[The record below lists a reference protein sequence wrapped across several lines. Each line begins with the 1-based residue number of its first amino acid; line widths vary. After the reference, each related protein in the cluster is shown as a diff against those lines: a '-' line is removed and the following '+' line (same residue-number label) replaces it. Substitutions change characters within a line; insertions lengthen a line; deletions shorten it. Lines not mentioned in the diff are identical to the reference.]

1 MARSKNR
8 LTRSARRDTLD
19 IANRRLPRQE
29 YKFNYEPASTRFRKL
44 KDLTNVEDNR
54 RYHPDNSARFPRGI
68 RGQTTEIRTMRLTS
82 PRGTAVGPSGSK
94 RNKTWTMGF
103 SRPMEVATCVRR
115 QTRKEVI
122 NALRK
127 AGKGGQ
133 RAPRH
138 TWRSKIRCK

>member
-8 LTRSARRDTLD
+8 STRSARRDTND

-29 YKFNYEPASTRFRKL
+29 YTFNYEPIRTFRKNRSFS
-44 KDLTNVEDNR
+44 DVEDQR
-54 RYHPDNSARFPRGI
+54 RFHPDNAARSPRGI
-68 RGQTTEIRTMRLTS
+68 RGQSVQIRTAPLR
-82 PRGTAVGPSGSK
+82 RGQSVGPSGK
-94 RNKTWTMGF
+94 IRKTYTLAFGQ
-103 SRPMEVATCVRR
+103 PEAVTTCVRR

-127 AGKGGQ
+127 NGKRGQ

-138 TWRSKIRCK
+138 TWRSKVRCK

>member
-8 LTRSARRDTLD
+8 LTRSARRDAQD

-29 YKFNYEPASTRFRKL
+29 YKFNYEPTSTRFRKL
-44 KDLTNVEDNR
+44 RSLSDVEDQR
-54 RYHPDNSARFPRGI
+54 RFHPDNAARSLRGI
-68 RGQTTEIRTMRLTS
+68 RGQSVQIKTVPIQRSRS
-82 PRGTAVGPSGSK
+82 VGPSGK
-94 RNKTWTMGF
+94 IRKTYTLGF
-103 SRPMEVATCVRR
+103 GQAPEVTTCVRR

-127 AGKGGQ
+127 NGKRGQ

-138 TWRSKIRCK
+138 TWRSKVRCK